1 MALTKLIRTTTVT
14 INRTAQVDYQQAYSG
29 DAELTTSIPPESEVT
44 RWASLVLT
52 ELGIDDHELTVRFVD
67 ESESQALNRDYR
79 DKDKPTNVLSFP
91 FECPPEVPLNLLG
104 DLVVCVPVIAAEAKQ
119 QQKPIAHHYAHMI
132 IHGTLHL
139 LGFDHIEEADA
150 TQMEQLEI
158 TLLAKLS
165 IDDPYQD
172 D

>member
-1 MALTKLIRTTTVT
+1 MSAI
-14 INRTAQVDYQQAYSG
+14 VDYQQAFEG
-29 DAELTTSIPPESEVT
+29 DAELIASIPDEAQLT
-44 RWASLVLT
+44 QWASLVLEHLNT
-52 ELGIDDHELTVRFVD
+52 GEKELTVRFVD
-67 ESESQALNRDYR
+67 DDESQALNSEYR
-79 DKDKPTNVLSFP
+79 GKDKPTNVLSFP

-104 DLVVCVPVIAAEAKQ
+104 DLVICVPVIAREADV
-119 QQKPIAHHYAHMI
+119 QQKSVNDHYAHMV

-139 LGFDHIEEADA
+139 LGFDHIEDDEAEA
-150 TQMEQLEI
+150 MEQLEI